1 MKLVYVADNGF
12 SSNEG
17 INYYSTPN
25 YIHVSYMKKYFE
37 EIVFFARRDKYDDS
51 NRPID
56 NKYPVYLFEKYDFLN
71 MSKKMIEQIKE
82 ADIVIVYGINGYIA
96 QFIARTMGKK
106 VIAYIG
112 GDSKEALL
120 ITKNIKKILIAPII
134 GELDKWKCSTADY
147 VHYCAEFLYK
157 KYPTRN
163 ERLICSGANI
173 VIDNNCLK
181 KRYNRISKEL
191 FVLGLIGYTHNNI
204 KGIDTAIRAVAL
216 VKKALNVEL
225 QIVGRGD
232 TSFLMRLATELG
244 VENNVKF
251 LGTKKAG
258 DEIYSWLDNVD
269 IYLQP
274 SRSEGLPRAT
284 VEAMSRGCPVIAS
297 DVGALPELIDNE
309 YIIKRD
315 DYQKLACIIE
325 KLVHDSIEMEK
336 QSYRN
341 FERAKEFKPEIREKK
356 YDAFYEKIRQEA

>member
-1 MKLVYVADNGF
+1 M
-12 SSNEG
+12 
-17 INYYSTPN
+17 
-25 YIHVSYMKKYFE
+25 
-37 EIVFFARRDKYDDS
+37 
-51 NRPID
+51 
-56 NKYPVYLFEKYDFLN
+56 LFR
-71 MSKKMIEQIKE
+71 S
-82 ADIVIVYGINGYIA
+82 NGYIA
-96 QFIARTMGKK
+96 QFIAHRMKKK

-112 GDSKEALL
+112 GDSKEALMV
-120 ITKNIKKILIAPII
+120 TKNIKKILIAPII
-134 GELDKWKCSTADY
+134 GKLDKWKCSTADY

-157 KYPTRN
+157 RYPTKK

-173 VIDNNCLK
+173 IIDNNCLK
-181 KRYNRISKEL
+181 NRYNRISKDL
-191 FVLGLIGYTHNNI
+191 LILGLIGYTHNNI
-204 KGIDTAIRAVAL
+204 KGIDIAIRALSL
-216 VKKALNVEL
+216 VKDTLNVEL

-232 TSFLMRLATELG
+232 TSFLMQLATELG

-297 DVGALPELIDNE
+297 NAGALPELIDNE

-315 DYQKLACIIE
+315 DYQKLACSIE
-325 KLVHDSIEMEK
+325 KLARDPIEMKK

-341 FERAKEFKPEIREKK
+341 FEQAKEFKPEIREKK
-356 YDAFYEKIRQEA
+356 YNAFYEKIRQENIMPGRM